1 MTADGSTPDAGRP
14 RTVLMC
20 PGQGAYLPGALR
32 HLAGVPAVAEV
43 LTAVDT
49 HAPGGAGTASVGRLL
64 TEPGAP
70 APEELLRADPLA
82 FDLATYAAAVA
93 AATVTLALLP
103 APADAVLGHSVGD
116 LAALTA
122 AGALTV
128 RQGLQLLRIRDR
140 LLTTAG
146 LPAAGMAATDL
157 TRAQAADLIRACGT
171 PQVRIAVHNA
181 PAQVV
186 LAGPDAQ
193 LGHVG
198 RVAGDRGHRVT
209 RLVSRTAYHHPLLD
223 EVSRAFRSL
232 LRAQPVAPP
241 RIPVYA
247 TAAGRRAGTPDR
259 LRAMA
264 AAHLTDSLPFHPAL
278 LALDRA
284 GFATYVDSGPRALL
298 ATLAKA
304 GLPHRTAVAPLRTPA
319 DTDRMHRRLTR
330 VPPAG
335 SAAPGPC

>member
-1 MTADGSTPDAGRP
+1 MTAAGTAPAAGRP

-32 HLAGVPAVAEV
+32 HLAQVPAVAEV

-49 HAPGGAGTASVGRLL
+49 HAPGRAGGVSAARVL
-64 TEPGAP
+64 TDPGGP
-70 APEELLRADPLA
+70 APEDLVRADPLA
-82 FDLATYAAAVA
+82 FDLATYAAVVATAAV
-93 AATVTLALLP
+93 VLDHLP
-103 APADAVLGHSVGD
+103 VPADAVLGHSVGD
-116 LAALTA
+116 LAALTV
-122 AGALTV
+122 AGVLTV

-140 LLTTAG
+140 LLTTAA

-157 TRAQAADLIRACGT
+157 TPAQAADLIRTCDT

-193 LGHVG
+193 LGEVG
-198 RVAGDRGHRVT
+198 ARALDRGHRVT

-223 EVSRAFRSL
+223 EVSRSFRSL

-241 RIPVYA
+241 RLPVHA
-247 TAAGRRAGTPDR
+247 TAAGRRAHTPDR

-264 AAHLTDSLPFHPAL
+264 AAHLTDPLPFHPAL
-278 LALDRA
+278 LALGGA
-284 GFATYVDSGPRALL
+284 GFTTYVDSGPRALL
-298 ATLAKA
+298 AALAKTA
-304 GLPHRTAVAPLRTPA
+304 LPHCAAVAPLRTPA
-319 DTDRMHRRLTR
+319 DADRIHRRLSR

-335 SAAPGPC
+335 SAAEGPC